1 MARVRVRRVTRLQ
14 RREFLDFWVFMVF
27 GVPGQQHRVGK
38 PGIPQTRTSG
48 KWFTLTKTP
57 GTSPE
62 RSIGDS
68 HTSSKAERFNWIGRA
83 GCVFFLKSFVVRSF
97 RASLGPQPW
106 ATTLG
111 LKHEPHLGPRLA
123 LASSCERIPRA
134 ISFLPTESLD
144 KPIIV

>member
-48 KWFTLTKTP
+48 KCFTLTKTP
-57 GTSPE
+57 GASPE

-68 HTSSKAERFNWIGRA
+68 LTSSKAERFNWIGRA
-83 GCVFFLKSFVVRSF
+83 GCIFFLKSFVVRSF
-97 RASLGPQPW
+97 RASLGPQRW
-106 ATTLG
+106 
-111 LKHEPHLGPRLA
+111 
-123 LASSCERIPRA
+123 ASSTSLSLARASLSPRFA
-134 ISFLPTESLD
+134 KESPAPSLSYQLNRWISR
-144 KPIIV
+144 